1 MAAFWPAQ
9 RSRFLDEE
17 CFNNFKAALPQFE
30 KLLSE
35 NLGGQDWLS
44 GTDFPMMV
52 DFHFYPFLER
62 FILLE
67 NSPWQE
73 VFDKLEIKET
83 CPTIYAYVNRFRSGP
98 MAEHCAKQEHYNRLL
113 AYWDANP
120 ESKPM
125 LSIDFIK

>member
-1 MAAFWPAQ
+1 
-9 RSRFLDEE
+9 
-17 CFNNFKAALPQFE
+17 
-30 KLLSE
+30 
-35 NLGGQDWLS
+35 
-44 GTDFPMMV
+44 MMI

-73 VFDKLEIKET
+73 VFDKLQIKDT

-98 MAEHCAKQEHYNRLL
+98 MADYCVKQDHYNRLIT
-113 AYWDANP
+113 YWNEHP
-120 ESKPM
+120 ETKPM